1 MAEVIHIGA
10 ILQVRRRQREQEYL
24 RDCVEAI
31 EKSLQL
37 QIAEFA
43 TAPAQEWPI
52 RASKIRKLGELL
64 EYATSF
70 L

>member
-24 RDCVEAI
+24 RDCVAAI

-37 QIAEFA
+37 QITEFS

-64 EYATSF
+64 EYATS
-70 L
+70 LL